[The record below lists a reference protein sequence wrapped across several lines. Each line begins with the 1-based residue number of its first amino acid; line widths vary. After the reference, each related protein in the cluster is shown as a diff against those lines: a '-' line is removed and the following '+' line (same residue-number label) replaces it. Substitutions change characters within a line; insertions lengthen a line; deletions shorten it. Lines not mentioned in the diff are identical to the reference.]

1 MCRSPLSASPQGY
14 EFVAVTP
21 QGGDGGVDVV
31 AIRGSEGALIQC
43 KSSGVEGRQLG
54 WDAIKEVVGGAA
66 RYEAQYP
73 GVGFKRICA
82 TNQAFNLNAWE
93 QARLNGVELVERE
106 PLIDLLEHYP
116 VTVLDVQNFR
126 AL

>member
-1 MCRSPLSASPQGY
+1 
-14 EFVAVTP
+14 
-21 QGGDGGVDVV
+21 
-31 AIRGSEGALIQC
+31 
-43 KSSGVEGRQLG
+43 LG

-66 RYEAQYP
+66 RYKAHYP

-82 TNQAFNLNAWE
+82 TNQTFNPNAWE

-106 PLIDLLEHYP
+106 PLVDLLELYP
-116 VTVLDVQNFR
+116 VTVLDVHNFR